1 MGVGLLVVVAVLG
14 YIYLSG
20 GSGEP
25 SAEVTAPTIASQAT
39 EPTQAARGIAGSVT
53 YDIDKSL
60 SSVRFELDELLGGNP
75 NRVVGSTSEVA
86 GQVRI
91 DFEDPANSQVGTIVI
106 NVRTLVTDSDLRD
119 RVMRGPILGSSD
131 DANEFAEFNPTSLE
145 GLPDAVAIGDTVSF
159 TVTGD
164 FLLSGVTNEV
174 TFDVELVVVA
184 ADRIEVT
191 GSATVLRSD
200 FGLTIPEV
208 PRVAGVTDEIDL
220 VINFVAV
227 SS

>member
-1 MGVGLLVVVAVLG
+1 MGKKLGMLVGVGLLVVVAVLG

-164 FLLSGVTNEV
+164 FSPQRRNQRGHLRRRTGRGRSRSHRGDRLGYGASVRFRADDSG
-174 TFDVELVVVA
+174 
-184 ADRIEVT
+184 
-191 GSATVLRSD
+191 GSTSCRRH
-200 FGLTIPEV
+200 G
-208 PRVAGVTDEIDL
+208 
-220 VINFVAV
+220 
-227 SS
+227 